1 MKQKV
6 KLNLKL
12 KKLQGLQAVET
23 RKLPLIETQK
33 EEAKIEGLKVVETR
47 KFTNL
52 WDLEEKFNWRQDKLR
67 VKLK

>member
-1 MKQKV
+1 M

-33 EEAKIEGLKVVETR
+33 EEAKIEGLKVVKTR
-47 KFTNL
+47 KVTNP
-52 WDLEEKFNWRQDKLR
+52 WDSEKFNWKQDKY
-67 VKLK
+67 KE